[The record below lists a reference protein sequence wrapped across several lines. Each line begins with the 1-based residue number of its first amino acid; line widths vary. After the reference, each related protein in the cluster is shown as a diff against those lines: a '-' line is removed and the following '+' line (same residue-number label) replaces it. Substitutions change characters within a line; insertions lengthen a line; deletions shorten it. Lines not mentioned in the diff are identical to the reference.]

1 MRISLLS
8 TFSNELNPES
18 IYKYIEEVEG
28 KLKVFLKDKFYS
40 KLVDKISIEIIC
52 VHPSY
57 DQFFTVHRPKYIEES
72 CKTMYGVQG
81 LSLNKVLIF
90 NLKIDFNILNNSGK
104 EEGLLIIAQ
113 AILETLETLK
123 YPVKL
128 KEFDKLG
135 FYNDMK
141 TFFIEEGLITVHAN
155 E

>member
-1 MRISLLS
+1 MKGLIWG
-8 TFSNELNPES
+8 N
-18 IYKYIEEVEG
+18 G
-28 KLKVFLKDKFYS
+28 
-40 KLVDKISIEIIC
+40 
-52 VHPSY
+52 VH

-104 EEGLLIIAQ
+104 EEGLRIIAQ
-113 AILETLETLK
+113 AILETLKTLK